1 MAFPY
6 ENPVKPSSISMDPNK
21 LSEVVERF
29 HRQQSSGAFPG
40 GQMVVRRNGKVVVNV
55 AVGLARGL
63 RSTESIRPVN
73 VQPQTPF
80 PVYSSG
86 KPLAAIAIAMLE
98 ERGLLNVEAPI
109 ANVFPEF
116 AQHGKGDITTLD
128 VLTHKAGVLVPSLYT
143 DYKKVADRES
153 VLNRLIDAKPVYKR
167 GTFAYMP
174 TEFGAILCEIMQ
186 RVVGKT
192 LSEFVTEEISLPLNL
207 PALRYGLADRAHNSL
222 AYTYW
227 LGKDK
232 VMVGGNNV
240 AENFEEINNSSELFG
255 SRNPAFSMVS
265 DAASLAA
272 FYEFL
277 LNKGVT
283 SAGKQLVSE
292 NLIRRYTTR
301 SVSGWNKSLG
311 TFIAVGRGFT
321 VGTLMPSAFGWWNT
335 AECFGH
341 GGAFSSLGFGDYK
354 TGLSVAI
361 ITNGNRNINDFIKR
375 FVPLTHRLRNAC
387 LY

>member
-1 MAFPY
+1 MSFPY
-6 ENPVKPSSISMDPNK
+6 EKPVEPSFVNMDQDK
-21 LSEVVERF
+21 LSNVVKRF
-29 HRQQSSGAFPG
+29 QQQQSSGAFPG
-40 GQMVVRRNGKVVVNV
+40 GQMVVRRNGMVVVNE

-63 RSTESIRPVN
+63 RSTEAIETVN

-98 ERGLLNVEAPI
+98 ERGLMDVEAPI
-109 ANVFPEF
+109 AKIFPEF
-116 AQHGKGDITTLD
+116 ARHGKDDITTLD
-128 VLTHKAGVLVPSLYT
+128 VLTHKAGILVPSLYA
-143 DYKKVADRES
+143 DYKRVANRES
-153 VLNRLIDAKPVYKR
+153 VLTRLVDAKPMYKR

-174 TEFGAILCEIMQ
+174 TEFGAILCELVQ

-192 LSEFVTEEISLPLNL
+192 LAEFVADEISVPLNL
-207 PALRYGLADRAHNSL
+207 PALRYGLAGRDRNSL

-240 AENFEEINNSSELFG
+240 AENFEEINNSAELFE
-255 SRNPAFSMVS
+255 STNPAFSMVT

-277 LNKGVT
+277 LNKGIT
-283 SAGKQLVSE
+283 NGGKQLVSE
-292 NLIRRYTTR
+292 KKIRQYTTR
-301 SVSGWNKSLG
+301 AASGWNKSLG
-311 TFIAVGRGFT
+311 TFIAIGRGFT
-321 VGTLMPSAFGWWNT
+321 VGTVTPSAFGWWNT
-335 AECFGH
+335 GKCFGH
-341 GGAFSSLGFGDYK
+341 GGAFSSLGFGDSR

-361 ITNGNRNINDFIKR
+361 ATNGNRNINDFVKR
-375 FVPLTHRLRNAC
+375 FIPLTDRLRKAC
-387 LY
+387 L

>member
-1 MAFPY
+1 MSFPY
-6 ENPVKPSSISMDPNK
+6 ETPVEPSSVNMNTNK
-21 LSEVVERF
+21 LSDVVERF
-29 HRQQSSGAFPG
+29 QRQQSSGAFPG
-40 GQMVVRRNGKVVVNV
+40 GQMVVRRNGRVALNV
-55 AVGLARGL
+55 AVGFARGL
-63 RSTESIRPVN
+63 RSTESIEPVN

-86 KPLAAIAIAMLE
+86 KPLAAIAVAMLE
-98 ERGLLNVEAPI
+98 ERGILDVEAPI
-109 ANVFPEF
+109 AEIFPEF
-116 AQHGKGDITTLD
+116 AQHGKGNITTLD
-128 VLTHKAGVLVPSLYT
+128 VLTHRAGILVPSLYT
-143 DYKKVADRES
+143 EYKNVSNRES
-153 VLNRLIDAKPVYKR
+153 VLSRLVDAKPVYKR

-192 LSEFVTEEISLPLNL
+192 LAEFVTEEISLPLNL
-207 PALRYGLADRAHNSL
+207 PALRYGLADRARNSL

-240 AENFEEINNSSELFG
+240 AENFEEINNSAELFD
-255 SRNPAFSMVS
+255 SRNPAFSMVT

-292 NLIRRYTTR
+292 KTIHRYTTR

-321 VGTLMPSAFGWWNT
+321 VGTLTPSAFGWWNT
-335 AECFGH
+335 GECFGH
-341 GGAFSSLGFGDYK
+341 GGAFSSLAFGDYK
-354 TGLSVAI
+354 TGLAVSIV
-361 ITNGNRNINDFIKR
+361 TNGNRNIGDFVKR
-375 FVPLTHRLRNAC
+375 FIPLTDRLRKAC
-387 LY
+387 L

>member
-1 MAFPY
+1 MMSFPY
-6 ENPVKPSSISMDPNK
+6 EKPVEPSSVNMDTSK
-21 LSEVVERF
+21 LSDVIERF
-29 HRQQSSGAFPG
+29 QRQQSSGAFPG
-40 GQMVVRRNGKVVVNV
+40 GQMVVRRNGMVVLNV
-55 AVGLARGL
+55 AVGFARGL
-63 RSTESIRPVN
+63 RSTESIKPVN

-86 KPLAAIAIAMLE
+86 KPLAAIAVAMLE
-98 ERGLLNVEAPI
+98 ERGLLDVGAPI
-109 ANVFPEF
+109 AEIFPEF
-116 AQHGKGDITTLD
+116 AQHGKGNITTLD
-128 VLTHKAGVLVPSLYT
+128 VLTHRAGILVPSLYT
-143 DYKKVADRES
+143 DYKKVSNRES
-153 VLNRLIDAKPVYKR
+153 VLSRLVDAKPVYKR

-240 AENFEEINNSSELFG
+240 AENFEEINNSAELFD
-255 SRNPAFSMVS
+255 SRNPAFSMVT

-283 SAGKQLVSE
+283 SAGKQLVSGKT
-292 NLIRRYTTR
+292 IHRYTTR

-321 VGTLMPSAFGWWNT
+321 VGTLTPSAFGWWNT
-335 AECFGH
+335 GECFGH
-341 GGAFSSLGFGDYK
+341 GGAFSSIAFGDYK
-354 TGLSVAI
+354 TGLAVSIV
-361 ITNGNRNINDFIKR
+361 TNGNRNIGDFVKR
-375 FVPLTHRLRNAC
+375 FIPLTDRLRKAC
-387 LY
+387 L

>member
-1 MAFPY
+1 MTFPY
-6 ENPVKPSSISMDPNK
+6 EKPVEPSDANIDLKKVSD
-21 LSEVVERF
+21 VVERF
-29 HRQQSSGAFPG
+29 HRQESSGAFPG
-40 GQMVVRRNGKVVVNV
+40 GQMVVRRNGKVVINV

-63 RSTESIRPVN
+63 RSTESVKDVS

-98 ERGLLNVEAPI
+98 ERGLLDVEAPI
-109 ANVFPEF
+109 AEIFPEF
-116 AQHGKGDITTLD
+116 SRHDKGDITTLD
-128 VLTHKAGVLVPSLYT
+128 VLTHKAGILVPSLYT
-143 DYKKVADRES
+143 DYKLVADRES
-153 VLNRLIDAKPVYKR
+153 VLARLVDAKPMYKR

-174 TEFGAILCEIMQ
+174 TEFGAILCEITR

-192 LSEFVTEEISLPLNL
+192 LAEYVTEEISVPLNL
-207 PALRYGLADRAHNSL
+207 PALRYGLAGRAHDSL

-240 AENFEEINNSSELFG
+240 AENFEEINNSVELFD
-255 SRNPAFSMVS
+255 SVNPAFSMVT

-277 LNKGVT
+277 TNKGVT
-283 SAGKQLVSE
+283 SNGKQLISE
-292 NLIRRYTTR
+292 KTIRQYSTR
-301 SVSGWNKSLG
+301 AASGWNKSLG

-321 VGTLMPSAFGWWNT
+321 VGTFTPSAFGWWNT
-335 AECFGH
+335 GECFGH
-341 GGAFSSLGFGDYK
+341 GGAFSSLGFGDHK

-361 ITNGNRNINDFIKR
+361 VTNGNRNISDFVKR
-375 FVPLTHRLRNAC
+375 FIPLTDRLRKAC
-387 LY
+387 L

>member
-1 MAFPY
+1 MMTFPY
-6 ENPVKPSSISMDPNK
+6 EKPVEPSSENMDPNK
-21 LSEVVERF
+21 LSDVIERF
-29 HRQQSSGAFPG
+29 QRQQSSGAFPG
-40 GQMVVRRNGKVVVNV
+40 GQMVVRRKGKVVLNV
-55 AVGLARGL
+55 ATGFARGF
-63 RSTESIRPVN
+63 RSTEPIKPVK

-86 KPLAAIAIAMLE
+86 KPLAAIAIGILE
-98 ERGLLNVEAPI
+98 ERGLLDVNAPI
-109 ANVFPEF
+109 AEVFPEF
-116 AQHGKGDITTLD
+116 AQHGKGNITTMD
-128 VLTHKAGVLVPSLYT
+128 VLTHRAGILVPSLYT
-143 DYKKVADRES
+143 DYKNVANRES
-153 VLNRLIDAKPVYKR
+153 VLSRLVDAKPMYKR

-174 TEFGAILCEIMQ
+174 TEFGAILCEIVH
-186 RVVGKT
+186 RLVRKT

-207 PALRYGLADRAHNSL
+207 PALRYGLANRAHNTL

-240 AENFEEINNSSELFG
+240 AENFEEINNSSELFD
-255 SRNPAFSMVS
+255 SKNPAFSMVT

-283 SAGKQLVSE
+283 STGEQLLSE
-292 NLIRRYTTR
+292 NTIRRYTTR

-321 VGTLMPSAFGWWNT
+321 VGTLTPSAFGWWNT
-335 AECFGH
+335 GECFGH
-341 GGAFSSLGFGDYK
+341 GGAFSSLAFGDYK
-354 TGLSVAI
+354 TGIAVSIV
-361 ITNGNRNINDFIKR
+361 TNGNRNIGDFIKR
-375 FVPLTHRLRNAC
+375 FIPLTDRLRKAC
-387 LY
+387 L